1 MKSDDSTI
9 PDRLMLRALI
19 EDGLPSRAAQENW
32 PIRQPW
38 EFARAIFD
46 CVYRHPYEQKLTE
59 PVFEDITRGR
69 LKKALELGLDIQNFG
84 MDALDP
90 LLAQSATLRQQNGGE
105 RQHTSGLDVSVTLSP
120 YDAVNGPVQMAFTF
134 SRR

>member
-1 MKSDDSTI
+1 MKPDDPTI

-46 CVYRHPYEQKLTE
+46 CVCRCPYEQKLAE
-59 PVFEDITRGR
+59 PVFENITRGR
-69 LKKALELGLDIQNFG
+69 LKKALALGLDIQNRG
-84 MDALDP
+84 LPALEQ
-90 LLAQSATLRQQNGGE
+90 LLVKSVALRQQKGAE
-105 RQHTSGLDVSVTLSP
+105 R
-120 YDAVNGPVQMAFTF
+120 
-134 SRR
+134 